1 MSASA
6 PALVPAPAKMR
17 RRRRRQRKRERERE
31 RERTRRV
38 GKGERGVVVR
48 DGGGGGG
55 ICGRQGS
62 AGRQIDAAAAV
73 RGGVLGGAL
82 TLYVPPVRCLNHF
95 VAALEAMLR
104 EAAPSSLRAY
114 LRLRLGFRRLR
125 FALLRFLRW

>member
-1 MSASA
+1 MLQLLFAVAFSAA
-6 PALVPAPAKMR
+6 P
-17 RRRRRQRKRERERE
+17 
-31 RERTRRV
+31 
-38 GKGERGVVVR
+38 
-48 DGGGGGG
+48 
-55 ICGRQGS
+55 
-62 AGRQIDAAAAV
+62 
-73 RGGVLGGAL
+73 L